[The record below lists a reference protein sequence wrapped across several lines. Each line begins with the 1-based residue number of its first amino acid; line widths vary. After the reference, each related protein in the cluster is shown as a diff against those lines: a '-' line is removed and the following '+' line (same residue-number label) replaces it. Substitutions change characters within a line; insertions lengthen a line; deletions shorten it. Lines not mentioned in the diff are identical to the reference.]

1 MEADSSQE
9 LKLKLAQEIRSD
21 SRKLT
26 EIREIS
32 NPNSFRFGKLC
43 RNYFNQEAQF
53 DKKYFFRSWKDKNH
67 MFFVIQSTD
76 AEPYF

>member
-32 NPNSFRFGKLC
+32 NPNSFRFGNIVQKLLQS
-43 RNYFNQEAQF
+43 RSSIRQEV
-53 DKKYFFRSWKDKNH
+53 FFSKLEGQKSYVLCNS
-67 MFFVIQSTD
+67 IN
-76 AEPYF
+76 